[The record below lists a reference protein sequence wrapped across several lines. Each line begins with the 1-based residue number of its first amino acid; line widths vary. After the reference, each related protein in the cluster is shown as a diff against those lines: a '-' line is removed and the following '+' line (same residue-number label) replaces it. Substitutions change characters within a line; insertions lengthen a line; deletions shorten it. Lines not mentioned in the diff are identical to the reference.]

1 MRSAPAPDP
10 TMAAV
15 ARSPRTTSQS
25 IPPSPAD
32 EDEIASHQGNSAAE
46 KNNSN
51 SNSATHASTQKN
63 DTLLSAT
70 DQALLTAPPIN
81 TPSDKDAKIA
91 HGQSMTP
98 LLSVTDQEVPLSHD
112 EMPTEAIGESLHV
125 GSDPIAMER
134 LDENNDDDNNNNTSN
149 QVEKGSDD
157 QRKDDE
163 DGSSGD
169 DIGGTSM
176 IMQSPLPSLSPSQES
191 QQHHGSMDTTKE
203 TTANSQSLT
212 KKLLASGGDIRALLL
227 SSQPLSS
234 LRAQTAASGDKG
246 AEQKSTV
253 VSEDEGMEKEDKSEE
268 KEEKSRFVRPRR
280 LRPAVSKKAASDGF
294 PSAIALSYRWHPDHM
309 QDLPI
314 DAANMSIR
322 AAFDTKHDEYYVF
335 RHWRPSQGR

>member
-1 MRSAPAPDP
+1 MRSALAPDP

-15 ARSPRTTSQS
+15 ARSPRTSQS
-25 IPPSPAD
+25 IPPSPTGG
-32 EDEIASHQGNSAAE
+32 DEIASHQGNSAAE
-46 KNNSN
+46 KNNS
-51 SNSATHASTQKN
+51 SNSATQALTQKN
-63 DTLLSAT
+63 DSLLSAADQAFLLAPSIDTRSDKDAGIAHGQGMTPSLSAT
-70 DQALLTAPPIN
+70 DQ
-81 TPSDKDAKIA
+81 K
-91 HGQSMTP
+91 
-98 LLSVTDQEVPLSHD
+98 VPLSHD
-112 EMPTEAIGESLHV
+112 EMPIETIGESLHI

-134 LDENNDDDNNNNTSN
+134 LDENNDDDDNSTTGGQTGKS
-149 QVEKGSDD
+149 SDD
-157 QRKDDE
+157 KSNDDE
-163 DGSSGD
+163 DEQSGG
-169 DIGGTSM
+169 IGGTSM
-176 IMQSPLPSLSPSQES
+176 IMQSPLPSQES
-191 QQHHGSMDTTKE
+191 QQHHGSMDTAKE
-203 TTANSQSLT
+203 TTASSQSLT